1 MGVLAGCL
9 LSLFLAA
16 LPAFFEIIFFCAF
29 LLSLAGRQFFVAGIF
44 ALLCCWQW
52 QLQSYLQAQQFML
65 NRDTITTS
73 SSEDTEPLS
82 TLLVQIERWRQLDL
96 ESAVVTATIKEG
108 KAKGYKLNIRWQ
120 QAPQLAI
127 GQHWRLPLTL
137 RPIRENHNPGS
148 RPQTLQALIEGV
160 IAEGYVKPEHPTFLL
175 KAPPALRQALIDDLS
190 LWVANLQTAPLL
202 LALTVGERQFSS
214 ELWLGVLH
222 SGLGHILTIS
232 GLHIGLV
239 FGWGFFLS
247 GLILKSRF
255 FPRIGVSQRTAGQLF
270 CALLIALSYAWLA
283 GFAIP
288 TLRAAV
294 ALCIVI
300 CSRLLI
306 RPLNGRC
313 AWQFLVAL
321 LLLLNPFWV
330 LSVSFW
336 LSVLA
341 VAVIIFIVWWLGPL
355 PSTLPAKVGY
365 FLMFNSVLTLIM
377 SLVGLA
383 FFNGISLLA
392 IVSNLLFVTWCSV
405 IAIPVL
411 LFTFCWSLLG
421 FPYAPWLWQITDGLF
436 LPLWYWLT
444 WCASLTVWWTLPKLG
459 ATAALLVAGLV
470 LVIVV
475 FRLRGLV
482 PACLIATLSL
492 VIFNIDKTNARL
504 LVLDIGQS
512 TALIGMQP
520 QLNWL
525 YLDAEIE
532 QIEGIIQH
540 RILPQL
546 RYQGI
551 RQLNFVLIP
560 ELDREM
566 QPALQLLQ
574 QHFAEVRFYSATPVL
589 PNSYACHYVAE
600 AYAHAGFQYWPL
612 ATADTCL
619 ISINLAE
626 WRLLLPGR
634 LTYKQERQFSLSYP
648 ELNSDI
654 YLLADYG
661 RATANSL
668 AWLKQLS
675 PVVVLLAANE
685 QGAHRYPLRAVQQ
698 RLMLL
703 GYPLYHSGQQGAL
716 TLNFYEER
724 ISIQAEKQRQ
734 RPRWLEKHAE

>member
-1 MGVLAGCL
+1 M
-9 LSLFLAA
+9 
-16 LPAFFEIIFFCAF
+16 
-29 LLSLAGRQFFVAGIF
+29 
-44 ALLCCWQW
+44 
-52 QLQSYLQAQQFML
+52 
-65 NRDTITTS
+65 
-73 SSEDTEPLS
+73 
-82 TLLVQIERWRQLDL
+82 
-96 ESAVVTATIKEG
+96 
-108 KAKGYKLNIRWQ
+108 
-120 QAPQLAI
+120 
-127 GQHWRLPLTL
+127 
-137 RPIRENHNPGS
+137 
-148 RPQTLQALIEGV
+148 
-160 IAEGYVKPEHPTFLL
+160 
-175 KAPPALRQALIDDLS
+175 
-190 LWVANLQTAPLL
+190 
-202 LALTVGERQFSS
+202 
-214 ELWLGVLH
+214 
-222 SGLGHILTIS
+222 
-232 GLHIGLV
+232 
-239 FGWGFFLS
+239 
-247 GLILKSRF
+247 
-255 FPRIGVSQRTAGQLF
+255 
-270 CALLIALSYAWLA
+270 
-283 GFAIP
+283 
-288 TLRAAV
+288 
-294 ALCIVI
+294 
-300 CSRLLI
+300 
-306 RPLNGRC
+306 
-313 AWQFLVAL
+313 
-321 LLLLNPFWV
+321 
-330 LSVSFW
+330 
-336 LSVLA
+336 
-341 VAVIIFIVWWLGPL
+341 
-355 PSTLPAKVGY
+355 
-365 FLMFNSVLTLIM
+365 
-377 SLVGLA
+377 
-383 FFNGISLLA
+383 
-392 IVSNLLFVTWCSV
+392 
-405 IAIPVL
+405 
-411 LFTFCWSLLG
+411 
-421 FPYAPWLWQITDGLF
+421 
-436 LPLWYWLT
+436 
-444 WCASLTVWWTLPKLG
+444 
-459 ATAALLVAGLV
+459 
-470 LVIVV
+470 
-475 FRLRGLV
+475 
-482 PACLIATLSL
+482 
-492 VIFNIDKTNARL
+492 
-504 LVLDIGQS
+504 LDIGQS